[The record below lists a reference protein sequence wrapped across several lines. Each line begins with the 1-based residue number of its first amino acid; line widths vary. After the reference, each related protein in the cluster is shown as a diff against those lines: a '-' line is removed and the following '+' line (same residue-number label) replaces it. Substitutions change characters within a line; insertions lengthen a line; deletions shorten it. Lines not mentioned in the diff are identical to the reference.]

1 MFMVIAFFIIVAVF
15 IGYNVSQ
22 RSVEADAH
30 DVPIEIQS
38 LSQNSESIKILQQII
53 AYSY

>member
-1 MFMVIAFFIIVAVF
+1 MVIAFFIIVAVF
-15 IGYNVSQ
+15 VGYNISQ
-22 RSVEADAH
+22 RPVEAEAH

-38 LSQNSESIKILQQII
+38 LSQNSESIMILQKII